1 MWGRMAPMARVRL
14 VEVATAAGVSLATAS
29 RVLNGS
35 ARTPGRE
42 VTQKVQAAARELGYL
57 PNASAQALARSTS
70 GLLGLVI
77 PDLEDPYYA
86 AIASGFQR
94 AASAQRRLVL
104 VIQTGGQPSSTLAAL
119 RSLRVQQVAGVLV
132 LGSLNLGLSE
142 QSEFRGLLAE
152 LVDGGAGIV
161 SIGRDLGVGGV
172 ICPDDRAGAVALAQA
187 AVAGGYRHFA
197 ILEDTSRAPSAVA
210 RAEGF
215 AAGLQAAG
223 VDIDHRVRGSVAASS
238 GREVAA
244 AVVRLAR
251 ARSRGVTAGSGG
263 DGSRRSAEG
272 SLAFFAITD
281 AIALAVLGRAQ
292 QAGIRVPGELGILG
306 FDGIAAG
313 RDCWPGLT
321 TVDLPLREMGRHAA
335 RMLLEPGSA
344 ERPAGWT
351 CQGRTVTSPGRFR
364 AGGST
369 LRASR

>member
-1 MWGRMAPMARVRL
+1 MARVRL

-35 ARTPGRE
+35 ARRPGRE

-94 AASAQRRLVL
+94 TASAQRRLVL

-119 RSLRVQQVAGVLV
+119 GSLRVHQVAGVLV
-132 LGSLNLGLSE
+132 LGSLNLGVSE

-152 LVDGGAGIV
+152 LVEGGAGIV

-172 ICPDDRAGAVALAQA
+172 IRPDDRAGAVALAQA
-187 AVAGGYRHFA
+187 AVAGGYRYFA
-197 ILEDTSRAPSAVA
+197 VLEDTSRAPSAVA

-223 VDIDHRVRGSVAASS
+223 LDIEHRVRGSVAASS

-251 ARSRGVTAGSGG
+251 ARSRGAKAGSGG
-263 DGSRRSAEG
+263 DESRVSTEG
-272 SLAFFAITD
+272 SLGFFAITD

-292 QAGIRVPGELGILG
+292 QAGIRVPEELGILG
-306 FDGIAAG
+306 FDGITAG

-335 RMLLEPGSA
+335 RMLLQPGSA

-351 CQGRTVTSPGRFR
+351 CQGRTVIAPGRFR